1 MSSKKLNE
9 SHWTLRCAV
18 KEKEENLKSITD
30 EANVISESL
39 NEQKNDIFE
48 ISGRISSGRAE
59 IKSLE
64 MLSETL
70 EKRKESL
77 ISERNT
83 GEDSNRENI
92 DRLNRVKTERD
103 GIKRSIEDD
112 REKLAEG
119 KSRLED
125 LKSEEQIK
133 VKETEALK
141 LHEGRPYFQ
150 KKDYRGDGK
159 QL

>member
-1 MSSKKLNE
+1 
-9 SHWTLRCAV
+9 
-18 KEKEENLKSITD
+18 
-30 EANVISESL
+30 
-39 NEQKNDIFE
+39 
-48 ISGRISSGRAE
+48 
-59 IKSLE
+59 

-112 REKLAEG
+112 REKRLKE

-141 LHEGRPYFQ
+141 LHEGRLTSR
-150 KKDYRGDGK
+150 KKTIEEMENNYDGYNGAVK
-159 QL
+159 FVMKSNLKGIHGVVADLIKVPQGYEIAVETALERLCRILYARMTPALKER